1 MLLPDPN
8 RRAKDLQE
16 SRFEIAALSL
26 DRLFGETIAIDA
38 DVREEALL
46 TDSTRR
52 LEDGD
57 RARRR

>member
-1 MLLPDPN
+1 MLLPDLTDGP
-8 RRAKDLQE
+8 KDLQE

-52 LEDGD
+52 LENGD